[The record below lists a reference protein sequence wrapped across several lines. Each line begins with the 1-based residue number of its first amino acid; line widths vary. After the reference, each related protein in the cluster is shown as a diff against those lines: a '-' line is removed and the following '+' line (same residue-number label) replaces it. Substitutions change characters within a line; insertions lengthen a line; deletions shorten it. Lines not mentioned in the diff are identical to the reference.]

1 MPKFIKK
8 LALMLECEYLYV
20 WGFPDIQF
28 QLMEEEDCLT
38 STPVLRFVLMPVKF
52 LAVKH
57 KTRWSKWCCGEVTL
71 RGIAL
76 CPVFARCVVLKW
88 PFKASPT
95 SVANTFNF
103 PYGNFS
109 HTINGA
115 QRPPYKEGTT
125 WDAWRTK
132 WHFGILKMHSTYMD
146 GQLGI
151 V

>member
-1 MPKFIKK
+1 
-8 LALMLECEYLYV
+8 
-20 WGFPDIQF
+20 
-28 QLMEEEDCLT
+28 
-38 STPVLRFVLMPVKF
+38 MPVAF
-52 LAVKH
+52 LVVKH
-57 KTRWSKWCCGEVTL
+57 KTSWSKWCCGEVTL

-76 CPVFARCVVLKW
+76 CAVFARCVVLKW

-115 QRPPYKEGTT
+115 QRSPYKEGTT

-132 WHFGILKMHSTYMD
+132 CIPHIWMSNWTLCSGVETKVSNKDLPFLYCCLHWFRCLTVILVENTKQWFSAVDCSGGTWVD
-146 GQLGI
+146 I
-151 V
+151 S